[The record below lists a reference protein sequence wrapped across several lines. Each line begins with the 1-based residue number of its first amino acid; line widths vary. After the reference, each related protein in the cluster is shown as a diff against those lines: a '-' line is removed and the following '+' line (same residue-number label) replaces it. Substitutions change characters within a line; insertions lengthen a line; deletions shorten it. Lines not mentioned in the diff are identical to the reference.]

1 MSIYNAKSK
10 NKTKRASPAV
20 TAAAGT
26 LLALPLTAAGGW
38 IAYSALGIDHNLPLP
53 TAIAAERLPI
63 SGENTGRLNVYV
75 DRQGSMRP
83 LVLVHSINAAASAY
97 EMRPLFEHY
106 RGSRPIWALEL
117 PGFGFSE
124 RADRVYAP
132 QLYQEAIL
140 ELLTNHVEQ
149 PADVVALSLGC
160 EFIASAALA
169 RPELFHSLVF
179 ISPTGFTRRED
190 GRSSQRASQ
199 MGLSDAT
206 YRFLSF
212 PLWAQALYDLIV
224 TRRSI
229 QFFLQQSF
237 VGPVNQDLADYGYL
251 TGHQS
256 GARFAP
262 LYFLSGQLFTP
273 DIRQQVY
280 ARLSLPVLVLYDRD
294 AFVGFDALPDFVKRR
309 TNWEAV
315 RIAPSQ
321 GLPHFERLDETAL
334 ALNSFW
340 ASLG

>member
-1 MSIYNAKSK
+1 MSLYNRKSQT
-10 NKTKRASPAV
+10 KTTRAFPAV
-20 TAAAGT
+20 AAAGT
-26 LLALPLTAAGGW
+26 LLALPLAAAGGW
-38 IAYSALGIDHNLPLP
+38 IAYSALGIDHDLPLP
-53 TAIAAERLPI
+53 TAIGAERLPI
-63 SGENTGRLNVYV
+63 SSEDTGRLNVYV

-124 RADRVYAP
+124 RADRTYTP
-132 QLYQEAIL
+132 QLYQDAIL
-140 ELLTNHVEQ
+140 ELLTQHIGQ
-149 PADVVALSLGC
+149 PADVLALSLSC
-160 EFIASAALA
+160 EFVASTALA

-179 ISPTGFTRRED
+179 ISPTGFTLREE

-199 MGLSDAT
+199 NGLSGAA
-206 YRFLSF
+206 YQFLSF
-212 PLWAQALYDLIV
+212 PVWAQALYDLIV

-229 QFFLQQSF
+229 HFFLEQSF
-237 VGPVNQDLADYGYL
+237 VGPVNQDLADYDYL
-251 TGHQS
+251 TAHQR

-262 LYFLSGQLFTP
+262 LYFLSGQLFTT

-294 AFVGFDALPDFVKRR
+294 AFVGFDTLPDFVEHR

-321 GLPHFERLDETAL
+321 GLPHFERPAETTQALD
-334 ALNSFW
+334 SFW
-340 ASLG
+340 ASLS